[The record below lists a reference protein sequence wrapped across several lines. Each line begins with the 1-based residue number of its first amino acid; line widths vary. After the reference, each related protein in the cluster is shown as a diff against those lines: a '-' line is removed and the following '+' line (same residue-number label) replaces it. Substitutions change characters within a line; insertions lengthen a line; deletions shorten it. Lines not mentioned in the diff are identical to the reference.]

1 MKLKSNITF
10 HSTLFLLAIFIT
22 FITSFGDAQAQG
34 RRGKDIIIITGNPL
48 DSSFVSVQDSVD
60 KARQDSIRKLPVDS
74 TARLKYFKYIAPY
87 NYGTKPNTAISPII
101 LGNAESIKYEVS
113 FDSLNNVI
121 LRQTFNGEDIKAPLV
136 MPIDAYLKLLSREKQ
151 RSIFSDIVAQKFQGN
166 TQDDLSKLFEKITNI
181 TIPLPFKSETIFGP
195 PTINLSINGI
205 IDITASYQKIT
216 SEVISATTLDNS
228 QNNINFKQDVQVT
241 ARGKVGDKLSI
252 DADWNTTR
260 TFDFE
265 NQLKLRYDGYA
276 DEVIQKIEAGNVS
289 LDTKNGLIQ
298 SSSALFGIR
307 GEFKLGPLTLTTVVS
322 QKKSKQ
328 ETKDFSGGATQ
339 QDFTIN
345 VYNYSDNHYFLDTAY
360 KSNFVDFMADGTLTP
375 GPNTDRQV
383 SNENFQV
390 WVQTTNTTADRK
402 NASLLIDL
410 PVKPP
415 TGYDT
420 SYYAPRQEQGKRYFG
435 YFRKLSPTEYTI
447 NYQAGFVSLKT
458 NVNDNDFVGV
468 TYKEIGTQNE
478 YGTNDI
484 TSDSS
489 TLVLKMIK
497 AGNINPATDV
507 LAWALKMKN
516 IYRLPVS
523 RIVEEGFEFKVNYV
537 DPGTLTPSPSLPNQK
552 QLLEVVGLDKF
563 IGKGP
568 TLGQDNLFDF
578 LSGRTVNTETG
589 DIIFPTLEPFFGP
602 ILTATGDTSL
612 VFKEVYTQLKTVA
625 QQSPNNSKYLITG
638 KARGESGVSST
649 VNLGFNVVEGSVT
662 VKVGETPLVLNQD
675 YVVDYTTGTVTIKN
689 AAALASKDL
698 KISFEQNELFTLASK
713 TFIGARADYKISDK
727 TTLGLTFVNLK
738 QETLND
744 KVRIGEEPTN
754 NSMFGVDFTT
764 EVKSKLLTKIVNTLP
779 GFNSKEES
787 GFTFKGEFAMITGD
801 PNTKKSRIPSDNNE
815 SVAYVD
821 DMEGSKKII
830 SLGNN
835 YSTWTASSLPANY
848 KTLPGGGTVVDSI
861 RQSFRGRMRWY
872 NIPNDVSI
880 KDIYPLRDVATGQDR
895 VTPFYIT
902 YDPNNRGQYNYNARY
917 NNTNPGVDPTVYS
930 DTMLTKKAE
939 TFNGIMKYLNTTTT
953 DLVSENINFIE
964 FSMRVDS
971 RTSLNGNSNAKLN
984 IDLGIISEEVIP
996 KPNLTTTPNTE
1007 DKNDNGTL
1015 EVSEDIGLDMLT
1027 NDEEIARVQ
1036 ARYGNGN
1043 VLGGDPS
1050 LDNNANGSINYDVI
1064 NGTEGNRFYD
1074 GGNKPDT
1081 EDLNKNGTLDR
1092 TNSYRTY
1099 SISLDTI
1106 NNSRI
1111 VGKGANG
1118 WAQYRIPLSEFTDR
1132 IENANLTNVQYVRLW
1147 VTGLTDTIR
1156 IALVDL
1162 NLVGNQ
1168 WIKPKRIDGTVDTS
1182 YSISVVSIEENPQ
1195 IYQSPVGGDILRQTV
1210 INQNSANTKSNE
1222 SSLSIDVR
1230 NLSGNGERKYAR
1242 KDYGSA
1248 PLDLFNY
1255 KRLKLFVN
1263 GDPTFNYT
1271 NEQIYDAAMV
1281 VRIGT
1286 DSNNYY
1292 EYRAPVHPDV
1302 RPGQPWNAQNE
1313 VTINFSDLTAIKLAR
1328 DTSGISQAFPVPNG
1342 PPGAYYIIKGNPAL
1356 NIIREIVLGV
1366 EKNRSSLNTSLTG
1379 STWFNEIRLLK
1390 VNDDNGYAYNFSA
1403 GLKLSDLMLMN
1414 LNYSNVDPNFHAI
1427 DGRVGSRQK
1436 NQNWDLSAT
1445 FNAHKLINNALVSL
1459 FGSDKWSNFINMPI
1473 TFRHGETLEKPKYFP
1488 GTDVE
1493 VSTAADQKYQ
1503 QVLASTGDEDLARN
1517 QSENLIFE
1525 SQRLAV
1531 TNSINISGMSFNIP
1545 VDNYIFKNIINRF
1558 QFNVNANL
1566 GDSRDNTFSSKS
1578 EFQLTG
1584 GVSFNTDFGLSDKL
1598 NLDIGKF
1605 LSFGDKYKDAKLYF
1619 AFPFIGLVPL
1629 FSNNFS
1635 AATDFSRTKN
1645 ESQQRRFT
1653 NPDAITRLFT
1663 ANRNFALDWKFI
1675 ENWIVDLTGSYQFR
1689 AGSDL
1694 TGLET
1699 TSDSAR
1705 IQRQANDIFGDI
1717 FFNNGIINFGK
1728 DLTYTQSVLMHPK
1741 FNFPVID
1748 KFMTV
1753 NLDYN
1758 VTYGWTD
1765 PNTTT
1770 NLGYNVGFQNT
1781 VTSGATIKLNEI
1793 FNIFKK
1799 SDTPPGTTPPGEDK
1813 FRNKLLKGNS
1823 YLRSDSTSSGK
1834 TDPMEIL
1841 KIFKTFFPENVTV
1854 SLSQSNAV
1862 FNTNIANR
1870 PGFANFWLFPTVK
1883 DEFGP
1888 SRMYQLGL
1896 NRDPG
1901 PRTAFVNNLS
1911 DAYNLTNDLQFS
1923 TNISPIFPEAIR
1935 MGVSFRTSWGNNT
1948 TRLFNSGDAG
1958 QDVGTTSISNLKTK
1972 TISTFFVGDVEKF
1985 TIDGDSTTG
1994 RFFADAVKSNLKGFA
2009 FPNWTLTISGLEK
2022 FPLFAQFAQS
2032 VTLDNSFQSEYSEG
2046 TTSDIRDNT
2055 TVTNQRIVQSFSP
2068 LIGLNFTFKQL
2079 LGGNMSANFKFNK
2092 AVTYIVNPQSSLI
2105 QSTNTNDWSI
2115 NANYTK
2121 AGFDIP
2127 LFGLE
2132 LKNDISFALTVARTL
2147 NDPIDYVFPRGVRDK
2162 RPGAGSSQLTINP
2175 SVQYSLSS
2183 KVTMQLFYKYIKTQ
2197 PTENT
2202 VAITPRTSNEGG
2214 LNIKITIQ

>member
-1 MKLKSNITF
+1 L
-10 HSTLFLLAIFIT
+10 
-22 FITSFGDAQAQG
+22 
-34 RRGKDIIIITGNPL
+34 
-48 DSSFVSVQDSVD
+48 DSVD

-74 TARLKYFKYIAPY
+74 SARIKYFKYIAPY
-87 NYGTKPNTAISPII
+87 NYGTKPNTAISPIL
-101 LGNAESIKYEVS
+101 LGGSSEIKYEVS

-121 LRQTFNGEDIKAPLV
+121 VRETFNGEDIKAPLV
-136 MPIDAYLKLLSREKQ
+136 MTIDAYLKLLSQQKQ
-151 RSIFSDIVAQKFQGN
+151 RSIFSDIVNQKFQGN
-166 TQDDLSKLFEKITNI
+166 TQDDLSKLFDKITNI

-205 IDITASYQKIT
+205 IDITASYQKIS
-216 SEVISATTLDNS
+216 SEVTNAVTADNT

-289 LDTKNGLIQ
+289 LDTRNSLVQ
-298 SSSALFGIR
+298 SSQALFGIR

-339 QDFTIN
+339 QEFSIN

-360 KSNFVDFMADGTLTP
+360 KSNFTDFMEDGQL
-375 GPNTDRQV
+375 NSSANVNRQV

-410 PVKPP
+410 PPVQE
-415 TGYDT
+415 TTSGFYDT
-420 SYYAPRQEQGKRYFG
+420 SYYRPAQIQGRRYFG

-458 NVNDNDFVGV
+458 TVSDNDYIGV
-468 TYKEIGTQNE
+468 TYKEIGTQRTF
-478 YGTNDI
+478 GTNDI

-497 AGNINPATDV
+497 AGNTNPATDTD
-507 LAWALKMKN
+507 AWALKMKN
-516 IYRLPVS
+516 IYRLPIS
-523 RIVEEGFEFKVNYV
+523 RIVEDGFEFRVNYI
-537 DPGTLTPSPSLPNQK
+537 DPNTPTPSPSLPNGR
-552 QLLEVVGLDKF
+552 QLLDVVGLDRF

-568 TLGQDNLFDF
+568 QLGQDNFFDF
-578 LSGRTVNTETG
+578 LVGRTVNTETG
-589 DIIFPTLEPFFGP
+589 DIIFPTLQPFLDP
-602 ILTATGDTSL
+602 ILAATVTSNPPNGDTNL
-612 VFKEVYTQLKTVA
+612 VFREIYTQLKTVA
-625 QQSPNNSKYLITG
+625 AQSPNNSKYLITG
-638 KARGESGVSST
+638 KARGEAGVSST

-662 VKVGETPLVLNQD
+662 VKVGETSLVPNQD

-698 KISFEQNELFTLASK
+698 KISYEQNELFSLASK

-727 TTLGLTFVNLK
+727 TSLGFTFVNLK

-764 EVKSKLLTKIVNTLP
+764 EIKSKLLTKIVNNLP

-787 GFTFKGEFAMITGD
+787 GLTFKGEFAMITGD

-815 SVAYVD
+815 SVAYID

-830 SLGNN
+830 SLGSN
-835 YSTWTASSLPANY
+835 YSSWTVSSIPYNY
-848 KTLPGGGTVVDSI
+848 KNPTGAQITDSI
-861 RQSFRGRMRWY
+861 IRSYQPFRGRMRWY

-895 VTPFYIT
+895 ITPFYIT
-902 YDPNNRGQYNYNARY
+902 YDPNNRGQYNYNSRY
-917 NNTNPGVDPTVYS
+917 NNTNPGVDPTLYS
-930 DTMLTKKAE
+930 DTMLVHKAE
-939 TFNGIMKYLNTTTT
+939 TFNGIMKYLNSSTT
-953 DLVSENINFIE
+953 DLTSENINFIE

-971 RTSLNGNSNAKLN
+971 RSPLIGNSNAKLN
-984 IDLGIISEEVIP
+984 IDLGILNEDAIP
-996 KPNLTTTPNTE
+996 NGRLNTE
-1007 DKNDNGTL
+1007 DTIANGIL
-1015 EVSEDIGLDMLT
+1015 EVSEDIGLDMMT
-1027 NDEEIARVQ
+1027 DDQERAMVQ
-1036 ARYGNGN
+1036 QLFGNAD

-1050 LDNNANGSINYDVI
+1050 LDNNGNGNINYDVI
-1064 NGTEGNRFYD
+1064 NGTQDNRFYD

-1081 EDLNKNGTLDR
+1081 EDLNKNGQVDYGD
-1092 TNSYRTY
+1092 SYYSY
-1099 SISLDTI
+1099 SISLDTV
-1106 NNSRI
+1106 NNTRI

-1118 WAQYRIPLSEFTDR
+1118 WAQYRIPLSEFTSK
-1132 IENANLTNVQYVRLW
+1132 IGAATLNNVQYVRMW

-1168 WIKPKRIDGTVDTS
+1168 WTKPKRIDGSVDTS

-1210 INQNSANTKSNE
+1210 INQNAANTKSNE
-1222 SSLSIDVR
+1222 SSLSLDVR
-1230 NLSGNGERKYAR
+1230 NLSTNGERKYAR
-1242 KDYGSA
+1242 KDYTSA

-1255 KRLKLFVN
+1255 KRMKLFVN

-1271 NEQIYDAAMV
+1271 NENIYDAAMV
-1281 VRIGT
+1281 VRFGT

-1366 EKNRSSLNTSLTG
+1366 EKNRGSLNSSITG

-1390 VNDDNGYAYNFSA
+1390 VNDDNGYAYNFSV

-1414 LNYSNVDPNFHAI
+1414 MNYSNVDPNFHAI
-1427 DGRVGSRQK
+1427 DGRVGSRNL

-1445 FNAHKLINNALVSL
+1445 FNAHKLINNALVSM
-1459 FGSDKWSNFINMPI
+1459 FGSEKWANFINLPI
-1473 TFRHGETLEKPKYFP
+1473 TFRHNESILKPKYFP

-1493 VSTAADQKYQ
+1493 VTTAADQKYA
-1503 QVLASTGDEDLARN
+1503 QVLNSPNGSEEEARR

-1525 SQRLAV
+1525 SQSLGV
-1531 TNSINISGMSFNIP
+1531 QNSINISGMSFNIP
-1545 VDNYIFKNIINRF
+1545 VDNYLFKNILNRF
-1558 QFNVNANL
+1558 QFNLNANL
-1566 GDSRDNTFSSKS
+1566 GNSRDNTYASRS

-1584 GVSFNTDFGLSDKL
+1584 GVAFATDFGLSDKL
-1598 NLDIGKF
+1598 NLDLGKIVP
-1605 LSFGDKYKDAKLYF
+1605 LGEKYKDAKLYF
-1619 AFPFIGLVPL
+1619 FFPFIGLVPL
-1629 FSNNFS
+1629 FSNNFT
-1635 AATDFSRTKN
+1635 AGTDFSRTKN
-1645 ESQQRRFT
+1645 ESQQRRLV
-1653 NPDAITRLFT
+1653 NPDAVTRLFN
-1663 ANRNFALDWKFI
+1663 ANRSFGLDWKFI

-1689 AGSDL
+1689 VGSDL

-1699 TSDSAR
+1699 NRDSIR
-1705 IQRQANDIFGDI
+1705 TQRQTNEIFGDI
-1717 FFNNGIINFGK
+1717 FFNNGVINFGR
-1728 DLTYTQSVLMHPK
+1728 DLDYTQTVLVHPK

-1748 KFMTV
+1748 KFMTF
-1753 NLDYN
+1753 NLDYS
-1758 VTYGWTD
+1758 VTYGWRD
-1765 PNTTT
+1765 PNTT
-1770 NLGYNVGFQNT
+1770 LPQGYNVGYQNSL
-1781 VTSGATIKLNEI
+1781 TSGATFKLTEL
-1793 FNIFKK
+1793 FNIFK
-1799 SDTPPGTTPPGEDK
+1799 SDAPTGIPPVDDK
-1813 FRNKLLKGNS
+1813 FRNKLGKSNLF
-1823 YLRSDSTSSGK
+1823 LRSDSTTGGK
-1834 TDPMEIL
+1834 TDPAELL
-1841 KIFKTFFPENVTV
+1841 KIFKTFLPENITV
-1854 SLSQSNAV
+1854 SLSQTNQV
-1862 FNTNIANR
+1862 FNTNITGI
-1870 PGFANFWLFPTVK
+1870 PGFANFWFYPTTNEK
-1883 DEFGP
+1883 FGP
-1888 SRMYQLGL
+1888 SRLYQLGL
-1896 NRDPG
+1896 IRDPG
-1901 PRTAFVNNLS
+1901 ARYPDLNNIS
-1911 DAYNLTNDLQFS
+1911 DSYNLTNDLQFS
-1923 TNISPIFPEAIR
+1923 TTISPIFPDAIR
-1935 MGVSFRTSWGNNT
+1935 MGLSFKTSWGNNT
-1948 TRLFNSGDAG
+1948 TALANTNEFGIVSLP
-1958 QDVGTTSISNLKTK
+1958 TSISDIRTK
-1972 TISTFFVGDVEKF
+1972 GTSTFFVGDVEKF
-1985 TIDGDSTTG
+1985 TIEGDSTSG
-1994 RFFADAVKSNLKGFA
+1994 RFFAEEVKSKLAGFA
-2009 FPNWTLTISGLEK
+2009 FPNWTLTVSGLEK

-2032 VTLDNSFQSEYSEG
+2032 VTFDNSFQSEYTEG
-2046 TTSDIRDNT
+2046 RSIDILDNT

-2068 LIGLNFTFKQL
+2068 LIGLNFNFKPL
-2079 LGGNMSANFKFNK
+2079 LGGNMTANFKFNK
-2092 AVTYIVNPQSSLI
+2092 AVSYVVNPQSSLI
-2105 QSTNTNDWSI
+2105 QSTNTSDWSI

-2132 LKNDISFALTVARTL
+2132 LKNDISFALTIARTL
-2147 NDPIDYVFPRGVRDK
+2147 NDPIDYVYPRGVRDK

-2175 SVQYSLSS
+2175 SVQYNLSS

>member
-10 HSTLFLLAIFIT
+10 QSTFFLLAIFIT
-22 FITSFGDAQAQG
+22 FIASFGDTHAQG
-34 RRGKDIIIITGNPL
+34 RRGKDIIIISGNPL
-48 DSSFVSVQDSVD
+48 DSSFTSVLDSVD
-60 KARQDSIRKLPVDS
+60 KARQDSIRRLPVDS
-74 TARLKYFKYIAPY
+74 TARIKYFKYIAPY
-87 NYGTKPNTAISPII
+87 NYGTKPNTTISPIL
-101 LGNAESIKYEVS
+101 LGGSTEIKYEVS

-121 LRQTFNGEDIKAPLV
+121 IRETFNGEDIKAPLV
-136 MPIDAYLKLLSREKQ
+136 MPIDAYLRLLSQQKQ
-151 RSIFSDIVAQKFQGN
+151 RTIFSDIVNQKFQGN

-205 IDITASYQKIT
+205 IDITASYQKIS
-216 SEVISATTLDNS
+216 SEVTNAVTSDNT

-289 LDTKNGLIQ
+289 LDTRNSLVQ
-298 SSSALFGIR
+298 SSQALFGIR
-307 GEFKLGPLTLTTVVS
+307 GEFKLGPLTLTTVIS

-345 VYNYSDNHYFLDTAY
+345 VYNYSDNHYLLDTAY
-360 KSNFVDFMADGTLTP
+360 KSNFVDFMENGTLDT
-375 GPNTDRQV
+375 GANILRQV
-383 SNENFQV
+383 ANENFQV

-410 PVKPP
+410 PPIPP

-420 SYYAPRQEQGKRYFG
+420 SYYTPIQTQGERYFG
-435 YFRKLSPTEYTI
+435 YFRKLSPTEYTV

-458 NVNDNDFVGV
+458 NVNDNDYIGV
-468 TYKEIGTQNE
+468 TYKEIGTQRIF
-478 YGTNDI
+478 GTNDI
-484 TSDSS
+484 TSDSA

-497 AGNINPATDV
+497 AGATNPATDTK
-507 LAWALKMKN
+507 AWALKMKN

-523 RIVEEGFEFKVNYV
+523 RVVEDGFELRVNYV
-537 DPGTLTPSPSLPNQK
+537 DPSNPTPSPSLPNGR
-552 QLLEVVGLDKF
+552 QLLDVVGLDRF

-568 TLGQDNLFDF
+568 QPGQDNFFDF
-578 LSGRTVNTETG
+578 LVGRTVNTETG
-589 DIIFPTLEPFFGP
+589 DIIFPTLEPFLDP
-602 ILTATGDTSL
+602 ILAATITSNPPIGDTNL
-612 VFKEVYTQLKTVA
+612 VFREIYTQLKTVA
-625 QQSPNNSKYLITG
+625 AQSPNNAKYIIVG
-638 KARGESGVSST
+638 KARGEAGVSST
-649 VNLGFNVVEGSVT
+649 VSLGFNVVEGSVT

-698 KISFEQNELFTLASK
+698 KISYEQNELFSLASK

-727 TTLGLTFVNLK
+727 TSLGFTFVNLK

-764 EVKSKLLTKIVNTLP
+764 EIKSKLLTKIVNYLP

-815 SVAYVD
+815 AVAYVD

-830 SLGNN
+830 TLGSN
-835 YSTWTASSLPANY
+835 YSSWTVSSIPVNY
-848 KTLPGGGTVVDSI
+848 KNPTLTTLPDSVI
-861 RQSFRGRMRWY
+861 RSYQGYRGRMRWY

-880 KDIYPLRDVATGQDR
+880 KDIYPLRDVAAGQDR
-895 VTPFYIT
+895 ITPFYIT
-902 YDPNNRGQYNYNARY
+902 YNPNDRGQYNYNLRY
-917 NNTNPGVDPTVYS
+917 NNPDQVSFP
-930 DTMLTKKAE
+930 DTMLSKKAE
-939 TFNGIMKYLNTTTT
+939 TFNGIMKYLNSSAT
-953 DLVSENINFIE
+953 DLQSENINFIE

-971 RTSLNGNSNAKLN
+971 RTSLNGNTNAKLN
-984 IDLGIISEEVIP
+984 IDLGFINEDAIP
-996 KPNLTTTPNTE
+996 NGILNTE
-1007 DKNDNGTL
+1007 DKIENGIL
-1015 EVSEDIGLDMLT
+1015 EVSEDIGLDMLP
-1027 NDEEIARVQ
+1027 DSLEIRQ
-1036 ARYGNGN
+1036 YPNLGN
-1043 VLGGDPS
+1043 DPS
-1050 LDNNANGSINYDVI
+1050 LDDNDRNGTINYNII
-1064 NGTEGNRFYD
+1064 NGTEDNRFYD

-1081 EDLNKNGTLDR
+1081 EDLNKNGQVDQGD
-1092 TNSYRTY
+1092 SYFSY
-1099 SISLDTI
+1099 SISLDTVS
-1106 NNSRI
+1106 NTRI

-1118 WAQYRIPLSEFTDR
+1118 WAQYRIPLSEFSDKIGAATL
-1132 IENANLTNVQYVRLW
+1132 NNVQYVRMW

-1156 IALVDL
+1156 ISLVDL

-1168 WIKPKRIDGTVDTS
+1168 WVKPKRSDATVDTT

-1230 NLSGNGERKYAR
+1230 NLSTNGERKYAR

-1255 KRLKLFVN
+1255 KRMKLFVN

-1281 VRIGT
+1281 VRFGT

-1313 VTINFSDLTAIKLAR
+1313 VTINFADLTAIKLAR
-1328 DTSGISQAFPVPNG
+1328 DSSGISQAYPVPNG
-1342 PPGAYYIIKGNPAL
+1342 PPGSYYIIKGNPAL

-1414 LNYSNVDPNFHAI
+1414 LNYANVDPNFHPI
-1427 DGRVGSRQK
+1427 DGRIGSRSI

-1445 FNAHKLINNALVSL
+1445 FNAHKIINNAFVSL
-1459 FGSDKWSNFINMPI
+1459 FGSEKWANFINMPI
-1473 TFRHGETLEKPKYFP
+1473 TIRHSESFLKPKYFP

-1493 VSTAADQKYQ
+1493 VTTASDQKYQ
-1503 QVLASTGDEDLARN
+1503 QVLALTGNEDIART

-1525 SQRLAV
+1525 SQTLGV
-1531 TNSINISGMSFNIP
+1531 QNSINISGMSFNFP
-1545 VDNYIFKNIINRF
+1545 VDNYIFKTILNKF

-1566 GDSRDNTFSSKS
+1566 GDYRNETYSSRS
-1578 EFQLTG
+1578 EFSLTG
-1584 GVSFNTDFGLSDKL
+1584 GVAFATDFGLSDKFNV
-1598 NLDIGKF
+1598 NLGK
-1605 LSFGDKYKDAKLYF
+1605 LLPLGEKYKDAKLYF
-1619 AFPFIGLVPL
+1619 FFPFIGLAPL
-1629 FSNNFS
+1629 FSNSFT

-1645 ESQQRRFT
+1645 ESQQRRFV
-1653 NPDAITRLFT
+1653 NADPITRLFS
-1663 ANRNFALDWKFI
+1663 ANRNFGLDWKFI
-1675 ENWIVDLTGSYQFR
+1675 ENWIVDLTGSYQYR
-1689 AGSDL
+1689 VGSDL

-1699 TSDSAR
+1699 YQDSLR
-1705 IQRQANDIFGDI
+1705 TQRQSGEIFGDI
-1717 FFNNGIINFGK
+1717 FFNNGVINFGR
-1728 DLTYTQSVLMHPK
+1728 DLNYTQSVLVHPK

-1748 KFMTV
+1748 KFMTF

-1758 VTYGWTD
+1758 VTYGWTN
-1765 PNTTT
+1765 PNTST
-1770 NLGYNVGFQNT
+1770 NLGYNVGFQNS
-1781 VTSGATIKLNEI
+1781 VTSGATIKLSEL
-1793 FNIFKK
+1793 FSIFK
-1799 SDTPPGTTPPGEDK
+1799 SNEPSGTNPPGNEK
-1813 FRNKLLKGNS
+1813 FRNQYLKKNS
-1823 YLRSDSTSSGK
+1823 YLRSDSTTSGK
-1834 TDPMEIL
+1834 TDPAEL
-1841 KIFKTFFPENVTV
+1841 FKVFKTFFPDNITV
-1854 SLSQSNAV
+1854 SLTQSNQV
-1862 FNTNIANR
+1862 FNTNISGV
-1870 PGFANFWLFPTVK
+1870 PGFANFWLYPTTN
-1883 DEFGP
+1883 DLFGP
-1888 SRMYQLGL
+1888 SRMYQMGMS
-1896 NRDPG
+1896 RDPG
-1901 PRTAFVNNLS
+1901 PRTPRVNNLS
-1911 DAYNLTNDLQFS
+1911 DSYNLNNDIQFS
-1923 TNISPIFPEAIR
+1923 TTISPVFPDAVR
-1935 MGVSFRTSWGNNT
+1935 MGISFKTSWGNNT
-1948 TRLFNSGDAG
+1948 TRLFNTNDNGFDYL
-1958 QDVGTTSISNLKTK
+1958 TTSISNLRTK
-1972 TISTFFVGDVEKF
+1972 AISTFFVGDVEKF
-1985 TIDGDSTTG
+1985 TIEGDSTSG
-1994 RFFADAVKSNLKGFA
+1994 RFFADAVKSNLAGFA

-2022 FPLFAQFAQS
+2022 FPLFAEFAQS

-2046 TTSDIRDNT
+2046 TSSDISDYT

-2068 LIGLNFTFKQL
+2068 LIGLNFNFKQL
-2079 LGGNMSANFKFNK
+2079 FGGNFTANFKYNK

-2127 LFGLE
+2127 LFGLS
-2132 LKNDISFALTVARTL
+2132 LKNDISFALTIARTL
-2147 NDPIDYVFPRGVRDK
+2147 NDPIDYVYPRGIRDK

>member
-10 HSTLFLLAIFIT
+10 QSTLFLLAILVT
-22 FITSFGDAQAQG
+22 FIASFGDAHAQG

-48 DSSFVSVQDSVD
+48 DSSFTSVLDSVD

-74 TARLKYFKYIAPY
+74 TARIKYFKYIAPY
-87 NYGTKPNTAISPII
+87 NYGTKPNTTLSPII
-101 LGNAESIKYEVS
+101 LGGSSEIKYEVQ

-121 LRQTFNGEDIKAPLV
+121 IRETFNGEDIKAPLV

-151 RSIFSDIVAQKFQGN
+151 RSIFSDIVNAKFQGN

-205 IDITASYQKIT
+205 IDITASYQKISSEIT
-216 SEVISATTLDNS
+216 SAVSPDNT

-289 LDTKNGLIQ
+289 LDTKNSLVQ
-298 SSSALFGIR
+298 SSQALFGIR
-307 GEFKLGPLTLTTVVS
+307 GEFKLGPLTLTTVIS

-360 KSNFVDFMADGTLTP
+360 RSNFTDYMADGFLEP
-375 GPNTDRQV
+375 GPNQDRQV
-383 SNENFQV
+383 SLDNFEV
-390 WVQTTNTTADRK
+390 WVQTQNTTADRK
-402 NASLLIDL
+402 NVSLIIDL
-410 PVKPP
+410 PALQDIGG
-415 TGYDT
+415 TYDT
-420 SYYAPRQEQGKRYFG
+420 SYYRPIQTPGRRYFG
-435 YFRKLSPTEYTI
+435 IFRKLSPTEYTI
-447 NYQAGFVSLKT
+447 NTQAGFISLKT
-458 NVNDNDFVGV
+458 NVNENDYIGV
-468 TYKEIGTQNE
+468 TYKEIGTGRRF
-478 YGTNDI
+478 GTNSVEFTQD
-484 TSDSS
+484 
-489 TLVLKMIK
+489 TLVLKMVK
-497 AGNINPATDV
+497 AGNISPSIDT
-507 LAWALKMKN
+507 LAWALKLKN

-523 RIVEEGFEFKVNYV
+523 RVVEDGFEFKVSFV
-537 DPGTLTPSPSLPNQK
+537 DPNNLTQSPSLPNGRQV
-552 QLLEVVGLDKF
+552 LDVVGLDKF

-568 TLGQDNLFDF
+568 QQGQDNSFDF

-589 DIIFPTLEPFFGP
+589 DIIFPTLQPFLDP
-602 ILTATGDTSL
+602 ILAATNDTSL
-612 VFKEVYTQLKTVA
+612 VFREIYTKLKSEA
-625 QQSPNNSKYLITG
+625 SISPNNSKYIITG

-649 VNLGFNVVEGSVT
+649 VNLGFNVVEGSVI
-662 VKVGETPLVLNQD
+662 VKVGETPLTVNQD

-698 KISFEQNELFTLASK
+698 KISYEQNELFSLASK

-727 TTLGLTFVNLK
+727 TTLGFTYVNLK

-764 EVKSKLLTKIVNTLP
+764 EIKSKLLTKFVNYLP

-801 PNTKKSRIPSDNNE
+801 PNTKKSNIPSDNNE
-815 SVAYVD
+815 AVAYVD

-830 SLGNN
+830 SLGSN
-835 YSTWTASSLPANY
+835 YTTWTVSSIPVNL
-848 KTLPGGGTVVDSI
+848 KTPGITAIPDTLIPLYQSI
-861 RQSFRGRMRWY
+861 RGRMRWY

-880 KDIYPLRDVATGQDR
+880 KDIYPLRDVAAGQDR
-895 VTPFYIT
+895 ITPFYIT
-902 YDPNNRGQYNYNARY
+902 YNPNDRGQYNYNTLY
-917 NNTNPGVDPTVYS
+917 NNKNNGTVA
-930 DTMLTKKAE
+930 DTMLPFKAQ
-939 TFNGIMKYLNTTTT
+939 TFNGIMKYLNSTTT

-964 FSMRVDS
+964 FSMRVFS
-971 RTSLNGNSNAKLN
+971 GTSLAGNTNAKLN
-984 IDLGIISEEVIP
+984 IDLGIISEDAIP
-996 KPNLTTTPNTE
+996 NGILNTE
-1007 DKNDNGTL
+1007 DKNNNGTL
-1015 EVSEDIGLDMLT
+1015 EVPPGTDEDVGLDMLIKA
-1027 NDEEIARVQ
+1027 DEIV
-1036 ARYGNGN
+1036 RYPG
-1043 VLGGDPS
+1043 LGTDPS
-1050 LDNNANGSINYDVI
+1050 LDDNGDGTSINYDII
-1064 NGTEGNRFYD
+1064 NGTENNRFYD

-1081 EDLNKNGTLDR
+1081 EDLNKNGTLDK
-1092 TNSYRTY
+1092 TDAYRTY
-1099 SISLDTI
+1099 SVSLDTV
-1106 NNSRI
+1106 NNTRI
-1111 VGKGANG
+1111 VGRGSNG
-1118 WAQYRIPLSEFTDR
+1118 WAQYRIPLSEFSDR
-1132 IENANLTNVQYVRLW
+1132 INNAGLNNVQYVRIW
-1147 VTGLTDTIR
+1147 VTGLSDTLR
-1156 IALVDL
+1156 VALVDL

-1168 WIKPKRIDGTVDTS
+1168 WVKPNKDDTT

-1230 NLSGNGERKYAR
+1230 NLSDNGLRKYAR

-1255 KRLKLFVN
+1255 KRMKLFVN

-1271 NEQIYDAAMV
+1271 NENIYDAAMV

-1292 EYRAPVHPDV
+1292 EYRSPIRPDV

-1313 VTINFSDLTAIKLAR
+1313 VTINFTDLAAIKLAR
-1328 DTSGISQAFPVPNG
+1328 DSTGISQAFPVPNG
-1342 PPGAYYIIKGNPAL
+1342 PPGSFYIIKGNPAL

-1414 LNYSNVDPNFHAI
+1414 LNYSKVDPNFHAI
-1427 DGRVGSRQK
+1427 DGRVGSR
-1436 NQNWDLSAT
+1436 NTGQNWDLSAT
-1445 FNAHKLINNALVSL
+1445 FNAHKLINNAFVSL
-1459 FGSDKWSNFINMPI
+1459 FGSEKWANFINMPI
-1473 TFRHGETLEKPKYFP
+1473 TFRHSENLVKPKYFP

-1493 VSTAADQKYQ
+1493 VTTASDQKYQ
-1503 QVLASTGDEDLARN
+1503 QVLSATGDENLARN

-1525 SQRLAV
+1525 SQTLGV
-1531 TNSINISGMSFNIP
+1531 QNSINISGMSFNIP
-1545 VDNYIFKNIINRF
+1545 IDNYFFKNILNRF

-1566 GDSRDNTFSSKS
+1566 GDSRNETYASRS
-1578 EFQLTG
+1578 EFQLSG
-1584 GVSFNTDFGLSDKL
+1584 GVAFATDFGISDKL
-1598 NLDIGKF
+1598 HLNLGK
-1605 LSFGDKYKDAKLYF
+1605 LLPFGEKFKEAKLYF
-1619 AFPFIGLVPL
+1619 FFPFIGLTPL
-1629 FSNNFS
+1629 FTSNFT
-1635 AATDFSRTKN
+1635 AASDFSRTKN
-1645 ESQQRRFT
+1645 ESQQRRLA
-1653 NPDAITRLFT
+1653 NPDAITRLFG
-1663 ANRNFALDWKFI
+1663 ANRSFGMDWKFI

-1694 TGLET
+1694 TGFET
-1699 TSDSAR
+1699 YLDSAR
-1705 IQRQANDIFGDI
+1705 TQRPTGEIVDDI
-1717 FFNNGIINFGK
+1717 FFNNGFINFGK
-1728 DLTYTQSVLMHPK
+1728 DLTYTQSVLIHPK

-1748 KFMTV
+1748 KFLTF

-1770 NLGYNVGFQNT
+1770 NLGYNVGFQNS
-1781 VTSGATIKLNEI
+1781 VTSGATVKLSEL
-1793 FNIFKK
+1793 FSIFKK
-1799 SDTPPGTTPPGEDK
+1799 SDTPPGTNPTGEEDK
-1813 FRNKLLKGNS
+1813 FRNKLYKRNS

-1834 TDPMEIL
+1834 TDPAELL
-1841 KIFKTFFPENVTV
+1841 KVFKTFLPENITV
-1854 SLSQSNAV
+1854 SVTQSNQV
-1862 FNTNIANR
+1862 FNTNISGR
-1870 PGFANFWLFPTVK
+1870 PGFANFWLYPTAN
-1883 DEFGP
+1883 EQYGP
-1888 SRMYQLGL
+1888 SRTYQLGL
-1896 NRDPG
+1896 GRDPG
-1901 PRTAFVNNLS
+1901 LRTGNVNNLTDS
-1911 DAYNLTNDLQFS
+1911 YNLNNDLQFS
-1923 TNISPIFPEAIR
+1923 TTISPIFPEAVR
-1935 MGVSFRTSWGNNT
+1935 MGVTFKTSWGNNT
-1948 TRLFNSGDAG
+1948 NRLFNTNEFGVDK
-1958 QDVGTTSISNLKTK
+1958 GTASISNLRTK
-1972 TISTFFVGDVEKF
+1972 AISTFFVGDVEKF
-1985 TIDGDSTTG
+1985 TIEGDSTSG
-1994 RFFADAVKSNLKGFA
+1994 RFFADAVKTNLAGIP

-2022 FPLFAQFAQS
+2022 FPLFAEFAQS

-2046 TTSDIRDNT
+2046 TTSDISDYT
-2055 TVTNQRIVQSFSP
+2055 TVTNQRVVQSFSP
-2068 LIGLNFTFKQL
+2068 LIGLNFNFKQL
-2079 LGGNMSANFKFNK
+2079 MGGNFTANFKYNK
-2092 AVTYIVNPQSSLI
+2092 AVSYIINPQSSLI

-2121 AGFDIP
+2121 SGFDIP
-2127 LFGLE
+2127 LFGLS
-2132 LKNDISFALTVARTL
+2132 LKNDISFALTIARTL
-2147 NDPIDYVFPRGVRDK
+2147 NDPIDYVYPRGVREK
-2162 RPGAGSSQLTINP
+2162 RPGAGSSQMTINP
-2175 SVQYSLSS
+2175 SIQYSLSS

>member
-10 HSTLFLLAIFIT
+10 QSTLFLLAIFIT
-22 FITSFGDAQAQG
+22 FIASFGDAHAQG
-34 RRGKDIIIITGNPL
+34 RRGKDIIIISGNPL
-48 DSSFVSVQDSVD
+48 DSSFTSVLDSVD
-60 KARQDSIRKLPVDS
+60 KARQDSIRRLPVDS
-74 TARLKYFKYIAPY
+74 TARIKYFKYIAPY
-87 NYGTKPNTAISPII
+87 NYGTKPNTAISPIL
-101 LGNAESIKYEVS
+101 LGGSAEIKYEVS

-121 LRQTFNGEDIKAPLV
+121 IRETFNGEDIKAPLV
-136 MPIDAYLKLLSREKQ
+136 LPIDAYLKLLSQQKQ
-151 RSIFSDIVAQKFQGN
+151 RSIFSDIVNQKFQGN

-205 IDITASYQKIT
+205 IDITASYQKIS
-216 SEVISATTLDNS
+216 SEVTNAVTADNT

-289 LDTKNGLIQ
+289 LDTKNSLVQ
-298 SSSALFGIR
+298 SSQALFGIR

-360 KSNFVDFMADGTLTP
+360 RPNFIDFMADGQLNDPTAISK
-375 GPNTDRQV
+375 QI
-383 SNENFQV
+383 SNENFEV
-390 WVQTTNTTADRK
+390 WVQTQNTTADRK

-410 PVKPP
+410 PAMQDV
-415 TGYDT
+415 GGVYDT
-420 SYYAPRQEQGKRYFG
+420 SYYRPIQTPGRRYFG
-435 YFRKLSPTEYTI
+435 IFRKLSPTEYSI

-458 NVNDNDFVGV
+458 NVNENDYIGV
-468 TYKEIGTQNE
+468 TYKQIGTGKTF
-478 YGTNDI
+478 GTNSVNYTQD
-484 TSDSS
+484 

-497 AGNINPATDV
+497 AGNINPATDT
-507 LAWALKMKN
+507 LAWELKMKN

-523 RIVEEGFEFKVNYV
+523 RIVEEGFEFRVSYV
-537 DPGTLTPSPSLPNQK
+537 DPSNLTQSPSLPDGK
-552 QLLEVVGLDKF
+552 QVLQVVGLDRF

-568 TLGQDNLFDF
+568 QEGQDNNFDF

-589 DIIFPTLEPFFGP
+589 DIIFPTLQPFLDP
-602 ILTATGDTSL
+602 ILAATNDTTL
-612 VFKEVYTQLKTVA
+612 VFREVYTKLKSEA
-625 QQSPNNSKYLITG
+625 SISPNNSKYIITG
-638 KARGESGVSST
+638 KARGEAGVSST

-698 KISFEQNELFTLASK
+698 KISYEQNELFSLASK

-727 TTLGLTFVNLK
+727 TSLGFTFVNLK

-764 EVKSKLLTKIVNTLP
+764 EIKSKLLTKIVNNLP

-815 SVAYVD
+815 AVAYVD

-830 SLGNN
+830 SLGSN
-835 YSTWTASSLPANY
+835 YSTWTVSSIPFQYKPELRFEAND
-848 KTLPGGGTVVDSI
+848 TL
-861 RQSFRGRMRWY
+861 RQSYRGRMRWY

-880 KDIYPLRDVATGQDR
+880 KDIYPLRDVAAGQDR
-895 VTPFYIT
+895 ITPFYIT
-902 YDPNNRGQYNYNARY
+902 YNPNDRGQHNYNTQY
-917 NNTNPGVDPTVYS
+917 NNNNGTPI
-930 DTMLTKKAE
+930 DTMLPKKAE
-939 TFNGIMKYLNTTTT
+939 TFNGIMKYLNSTTT

-964 FSMRVDS
+964 FSMRVIS
-971 RTSLNGNSNAKLN
+971 GTSLVGNTNAKLN
-984 IDLGIISEEVIP
+984 IDLGIITEDAIP
-996 KPNLTTTPNTE
+996 NNIMNTE
-1007 DKNDNGTL
+1007 DKNNNGIL
-1015 EVSEDIGLDMLT
+1015 ESGESLNEDIGLDMLV
-1027 NDEEIARVQ
+1027 NADEIV
-1036 ARYGNGN
+1036 RYPG
-1043 VLGGDPS
+1043 LGGDPS
-1050 LDNNANGSINYDVI
+1050 LDNNDNGNINYDKI

-1074 GGNKPDT
+1074 GGNRPDT
-1081 EDLNKNGTLDR
+1081 EDLNKNGTLDQ

-1099 SISLDTI
+1099 SISLDTV
-1106 NNSRI
+1106 NNTRI

-1118 WAQYRIPLSEFTDR
+1118 WAQYRIPLSEFSSLIDQGSL
-1132 IENANLTNVQYVRLW
+1132 NNVQYVRLW

-1168 WIKPKRIDGTVDTS
+1168 WVKPNRNDTT

-1222 SSLSIDVR
+1222 SSISIDVR
-1230 NLSGNGERKYAR
+1230 NLSTNGERKYAR
-1242 KDYGSA
+1242 KDYGAA

-1255 KRLKLFVN
+1255 KRMKLFVN

-1281 VRIGT
+1281 VRFGT

-1313 VTINFSDLTAIKLAR
+1313 VTINFADLTAIKLAR
-1328 DTSGISQAFPVPNG
+1328 DSSGISQAYPVPNG
-1342 PPGAYYIIKGNPAL
+1342 PPGSYYIIKGNPAL

-1414 LNYSNVDPNFHAI
+1414 LNYANVDPNFHPI
-1427 DGRVGSRQK
+1427 DGRVGSRST

-1459 FGSDKWSNFINMPI
+1459 FGSEKWANFINMPI
-1473 TFRHGETLEKPKYFP
+1473 TIRHNESILKPKYFP

-1493 VSTAADQKYQ
+1493 VTTASDQKYQ
-1503 QVLASTGDEDLARN
+1503 QVLASTGNEELARK

-1525 SQRLAV
+1525 SQTLGV
-1531 TNSINISGMSFNIP
+1531 QNSINISGMSFNIP
-1545 VDNYIFKNIINRF
+1545 VDNYIFKNILNKF

-1566 GDSRDNTFSSKS
+1566 GDYRNETYSSRS
-1578 EFQLTG
+1578 EFSLTG
-1584 GVSFNTDFGLSDKL
+1584 GVAFATDFGLSDKL
-1598 NLDIGKF
+1598 NVNLGK
-1605 LSFGDKYKDAKLYF
+1605 LLPLGERYKDAKLYF
-1619 AFPFIGLVPL
+1619 FFPFIGLAPL
-1629 FSNNFS
+1629 FSNNFT
-1635 AATDFSRTKN
+1635 AGTDFSRTKN
-1645 ESQQRRFT
+1645 ESQQRRFASAD
-1653 NPDAITRLFT
+1653 PVTRLFS
-1663 ANRNFALDWKFI
+1663 ANRNFGLDWKFI

-1689 AGSDL
+1689 VGSDL

-1699 TSDSAR
+1699 YQDSAR
-1705 IQRQANDIFGDI
+1705 TQRESNEIFGDI
-1717 FFNNGIINFGK
+1717 FFNNGVINFGK
-1728 DLTYTQSVLMHPK
+1728 DLNYTQSVLVHPK

-1748 KFMTV
+1748 KFMTF
-1753 NLDYN
+1753 NLDYS
-1758 VTYGWTD
+1758 VTYGWTN

-1770 NLGYNVGFQNT
+1770 NLGYNVGFQNS
-1781 VTSGATIKLNEI
+1781 VTSGATVKLSEL
-1793 FNIFKK
+1793 FSIFK
-1799 SDTPPGTTPPGEDK
+1799 SDAPSGTNPTGNDK
-1813 FRNKLLKGNS
+1813 FRSQYLKKNS
-1823 YLRSDSTSSGK
+1823 YLRSDSTTSGK
-1834 TDPMEIL
+1834 TDPAEL
-1841 KIFKTFFPENVTV
+1841 FKVFKTFLPDNITV
-1854 SLSQSNAV
+1854 SLTQSNQV
-1862 FNTNIANR
+1862 FNTNITGI
-1870 PGFANFWLFPTVK
+1870 PGFANFWLYPTTNEK
-1883 DEFGP
+1883 FGP
-1888 SRMYQLGL
+1888 SRMYQMGL
-1896 NRDPG
+1896 SRDPG
-1901 PRTAFVNNLS
+1901 ARTPRVNNLS
-1911 DAYNLTNDLQFS
+1911 DSYNLNNDIQIS
-1923 TNISPIFPEAIR
+1923 TTISPVFPDAVR
-1935 MGVSFRTSWGNNT
+1935 MGISFKTSWGNNT
-1948 TRLFNSGDAG
+1948 TRLFNTGFSGFDTL
-1958 QDVGTTSISNLKTK
+1958 TTSISNLRTK
-1972 TISTFFVGDVEKF
+1972 AISTFFVGDVEKF
-1985 TIDGDSTTG
+1985 TIEGDSTSG
-1994 RFFADAVKSNLKGFA
+1994 RFFADAVKSNLAGFA

-2046 TTSDIRDNT
+2046 TSSDISDFT

-2068 LIGLNFTFKQL
+2068 LIGLNFNFKQL
-2079 LGGNMSANFKFNK
+2079 LGGNFTANFKYNK
-2092 AVTYIVNPQSSLI
+2092 AVTYIINPQSSLI

-2127 LFGLE
+2127 LFGLS
-2132 LKNDISFALTVARTL
+2132 LKNDISFALTIARTL
-2147 NDPIDYVFPRGVRDK
+2147 NDPIDYVYPRGIRDK

>member
-10 HSTLFLLAIFIT
+10 QSTLFLLAIFVI
-22 FITSFGDAQAQG
+22 FIASFGDAHAQG

-48 DSSFVSVQDSVD
+48 DSSYTSVLDSVD

-87 NYGTKPNTAISPII
+87 NYGTKPNTTLSPIV
-101 LGNAESIKYEVS
+101 LGGSSEIKYEVS

-121 LRQTFNGEDIKAPLV
+121 IRETFNGEDIKAPLV

-151 RSIFSDIVAQKFQGN
+151 RSIFNDIVNAKFQGN

-205 IDITASYQKIT
+205 IDITASYQKISSEIT
-216 SEVISATTLDNS
+216 SAVTADNT

-289 LDTKNGLIQ
+289 LDTRNSLVQ
-298 SSSALFGIR
+298 SSQALFGIR

-360 KSNFVDFMADGTLTP
+360 RSNFTDYMADGFLEP
-375 GPNTDRQV
+375 GPNQDRQV
-383 SNENFQV
+383 SLDNFEV
-390 WVQTTNTTADRK
+390 WVQTQNTTADRK

-410 PVKPP
+410 QPL
-415 TGYDT
+415 TGPDYDT
-420 SYYAPRQEQGKRYFG
+420 TLYRPEQIQGRRYFG
-435 YFRKLSPTEYTI
+435 IFRKLSPTEYTV
-447 NYQAGFVSLKT
+447 NTQAGFISLKT
-458 NVNDNDFVGV
+458 NVNDNDYIGV
-468 TYKEIGTQNE
+468 SYKEIGTGRRF
-478 YGTNDI
+478 GTNSVEFTKD
-484 TSDSS
+484 
-489 TLVLKMIK
+489 TLVLKMVK
-497 AGNINPATDV
+497 AGNINPATDDM
-507 LAWALKMKN
+507 AWSLKLKN

-523 RIVEEGFEFKVNYV
+523 RVVEDGFEFRVSYV
-537 DPGTLTPSPSLPNQK
+537 DPSSLTQSPSLPNGK
-552 QLLEVVGLDKF
+552 QVLEVVGLDKF
-563 IGKGP
+563 VGKGP
-568 TLGQDNLFDF
+568 EQRPDNYFDF

-589 DIIFPTLEPFFGP
+589 DIIFPTLQPFLDP
-602 ILTATGDTSL
+602 ILSATGDTSL
-612 VFKEVYTQLKTVA
+612 VFREIYTKLKSEA
-625 QQSPNNSKYLITG
+625 SISPNNSKYIITG

-649 VNLGFNVVEGSVT
+649 VNLGFNVVEGSVI
-662 VKVGETPLVLNQD
+662 VKVGETPLTVNQD

-698 KISFEQNELFTLASK
+698 KISYEQNELFSLASK

-727 TTLGLTFVNLK
+727 TTLGFTYVNLK

-764 EVKSKLLTKIVNTLP
+764 EIKSKLLTKFVNYLP

-801 PNTKKSRIPSDNNE
+801 PNTKKSNIPSDNNE
-815 SVAYVD
+815 AVAYVD

-830 SLGNN
+830 SLGSN
-835 YSTWTASSLPANY
+835 YTTWTVSSIPVNL
-848 KTLPGGGTVVDSI
+848 KTPGLGSI
-861 RQSFRGRMRWY
+861 PDTLVPLYQSMRGRMRWY

-880 KDIYPLRDVATGQDR
+880 KDIYPLRDVAAGQDR
-895 VTPFYIT
+895 ITPFYIT
-902 YDPNNRGQYNYNARY
+902 YNPNDRGQYNYNTKY
-917 NNTNPGVDPTVYS
+917 NNKYS
-930 DTMLTKKAE
+930 GTTIDTMLQYKAE
-939 TFNGIMKYLNTTTT
+939 TFNGIMKYLNSTTT

-964 FSMRVDS
+964 FSMRVS
-971 RTSLNGNSNAKLN
+971 SGTSLAGTNAKLN
-984 IDLGIISEEVIP
+984 IDLGIINEDAIP
-996 KPNLTTTPNTE
+996 NGILNTE
-1007 DKNDNGTL
+1007 DKNNNGTL
-1015 EVSEDIGLDMLT
+1015 EVPPGTDEDIGLDMLI
-1027 NDEEIARVQ
+1027 DADEIAR
-1036 ARYGNGN
+1036 YPG
-1043 VLGGDPS
+1043 LGSDPS
-1050 LDNNANGSINYDVI
+1050 LDNNGNPPEINYDAI
-1064 NGTEGNRFYD
+1064 NGTERNRYYD

-1081 EDLNKNGTLDR
+1081 EDLNKNGTLDK
-1092 TNSYRTY
+1092 TDAYRTY
-1099 SISLDTI
+1099 SVSLDTV
-1106 NNSRI
+1106 NNTRI
-1111 VGKGANG
+1111 VGRGSNG
-1118 WAQYRIPLSEFTDR
+1118 WAQYRIPLSEFSDR
-1132 IENANLTNVQYVRLW
+1132 ISNAGLNNVQYVRIW
-1147 VTGLTDTIR
+1147 VTGLTDTLR
-1156 IALVDL
+1156 VALVDL

-1168 WIKPKRIDGTVDTS
+1168 WVKPNREDTT

-1195 IYQSPVGGDILRQTV
+1195 IYQSPVGGDILRQTI

-1230 NLSGNGERKYAR
+1230 NLSDNGLRKYAR

-1255 KRLKLFVN
+1255 KRMKLFVN

-1271 NEQIYDAAMV
+1271 NENIYDAAMV
-1281 VRIGT
+1281 VRFGT

-1292 EYRAPVHPDV
+1292 EYRAPIRPDV

-1313 VTINFSDLTAIKLAR
+1313 VTINFTDLAAIKLAR

-1342 PPGAYYIIKGNPAL
+1342 PPGSFYIIKGNPAL

-1366 EKNRSSLNTSLTG
+1366 EKNRSSLNTSLNG

-1414 LNYSNVDPNFHAI
+1414 LNYSKVDPNFHAI
-1427 DGRVGSRQK
+1427 DARVGSR
-1436 NQNWDLSAT
+1436 NTGQNWDLSAT
-1445 FNAHKLINNALVSL
+1445 FNAHKLINNAFVSL
-1459 FGSDKWSNFINMPI
+1459 FGSEKWANFINMPI
-1473 TFRHGETLEKPKYFP
+1473 TFRHSENLIKPKYFP

-1493 VSTAADQKYQ
+1493 VTTAADQKYAQ
-1503 QVLASTGDEDLARN
+1503 ILNSPNGTEEEAQR

-1525 SQRLAV
+1525 SQTLGV
-1531 TNSINISGMSFNIP
+1531 QNSINISGMSFNFP
-1545 VDNYIFKNIINRF
+1545 VDNYLFKNILNRL

-1566 GDSRDNTFSSKS
+1566 GDSRNETYSYRS
-1578 EFQLTG
+1578 EFQLSG
-1584 GVSFNTDFGLSDKL
+1584 GVAFATDFGLSDKL
-1598 NLDIGKF
+1598 HLNLGK
-1605 LSFGDKYKDAKLYF
+1605 LLPFGEKYKEAKLYF
-1619 AFPFIGLVPL
+1619 FFPFIGLAPL
-1629 FSNNFS
+1629 YTTNFT
-1635 AATDFSRTKN
+1635 AASDFNRTKN
-1645 ESQQRRFT
+1645 ESQQRKLA
-1653 NPDAITRLFT
+1653 NPDAITRLFG
-1663 ANRNFALDWKFI
+1663 ANRSFGMDWKFI

-1699 TSDSAR
+1699 YQDSLR
-1705 IQRQANDIFGDI
+1705 TQRPTGEIVDDI
-1717 FFNNGIINFGK
+1717 FFNNGFINFGK
-1728 DLTYTQSVLMHPK
+1728 DLTYTQSVLIHPK

-1748 KFMTV
+1748 KFLTF

-1770 NLGYNVGFQNT
+1770 NLGYNVGFQNS
-1781 VTSGATIKLNEI
+1781 VTSGATVKLSEL
-1793 FNIFKK
+1793 FSIFKK
-1799 SDTPPGTTPPGEDK
+1799 DETAPGTNPTGEDK
-1813 FRNKLLKGNS
+1813 FRSKLIKGSS
-1823 YLRSDSTSSGK
+1823 YLRRDSTSGGK
-1834 TDPMEIL
+1834 TDPAELL
-1841 KIFKTFFPENVTV
+1841 KLFKTFLPDNITV
-1854 SLSQSNAV
+1854 SVTQSNQV
-1862 FNTNIANR
+1862 FNTNISGR
-1870 PGFANFWLFPTVK
+1870 PGFANFWLYPTAN
-1883 DEFGP
+1883 EQYGP
-1888 SRMYQLGL
+1888 SRSYQLGL
-1896 NRDPG
+1896 GRDPG
-1901 PRTAFVNNLS
+1901 LRTANVNNLT
-1911 DAYNLTNDLQFS
+1911 DAFNLNNDLQFS
-1923 TNISPIFPEAIR
+1923 TTISPIFPEAVR
-1935 MGVSFRTSWGNNT
+1935 MGVTFKTSWGNNT
-1948 TRLFNSGDAG
+1948 TRLFNTNEFGGDR
-1958 QDVGTTSISNLKTK
+1958 GTASISNLRTK
-1972 TISTFFVGDVEKF
+1972 AISTFFVGDVEKF
-1985 TIDGDSTTG
+1985 TIEGDSTSG
-1994 RFFADAVKSNLKGFA
+1994 RFFADAVKTNLAGIP

-2022 FPLFAQFAQS
+2022 FPLFSEFAQS

-2046 TTSDIRDNT
+2046 TTSDITDYT
-2055 TVTNQRIVQSFSP
+2055 TVTTQRVVQSFSP
-2068 LIGLNFTFKQL
+2068 LIGLNFNFKQL
-2079 LGGNMSANFKFNK
+2079 VGGNFTANFKYNK
-2092 AVTYIVNPQSSLI
+2092 AVTYIINPQSSLI

-2127 LFGLE
+2127 LFGLS
-2132 LKNDISFALTVARTL
+2132 LKNDISFALTIARTL
-2147 NDPIDYVFPRGVRDK
+2147 NDPIDYVYPRGVREK
-2162 RPGAGSSQLTINP
+2162 RPGAGSSQMTINP
-2175 SVQYSLSS
+2175 SIQYSLSS